1 MQKSTSWCDILRK
14 VIEDPFARQQLADRL
29 GVSSITLTRW
39 VKQETKPRLQNLHN
53 LVIALPEY
61 RDQLLPLLEEA
72 FPDFSVAVLQ
82 QATTP
87 DYSVIPSSFYKRVMH
102 TVVHTPRSLLFSL
115 LCDLIL
121 EQALKQLDPNRLGMA
136 IVLVCCMP
144 PASGQ
149 KVRSLREVLG
159 RGTPPWREHLEQ
171 QARLLGIES
180 LAGHVVTSG
189 HLEVNHFWHISSGI
203 APGYRRLW
211 EESAAAAP
219 LLRAGEV
226 AGSLL
231 VSSTQSDYFSALRCA
246 LIEQY
251 AELLT
256 LAFAPHQFYE
266 PERIELLP
274 LPAYDVQL
282 PMLSR
287 FRQRVTAILTES
299 ARDGAPIHLLEAE
312 QMVWQEIEADLFSAP
327 SPLDEHHRT

>member
-1 MQKSTSWCDILRK
+1 MQKPTSWCDILRK
-14 VIEDPFARQQLADRL
+14 VIEDPSIRQQLADRL
-29 GVSSITLTRW
+29 GVSPVTLTRW
-39 VKQETKPRLQNLHN
+39 AKQEVKPRLNNLHN
-53 LVIALPEY
+53 LVIALPDY

-72 FPDFSVAVLQ
+72 FPNFSVTALQ
-82 QATTP
+82 QATAP
-87 DYSVIPSSFYKRVMH
+87 DYSSIPASFYERVMH

-144 PASGQ
+144 PAQGQ

-159 RGTPPWREHLEQ
+159 RGTPPWKEHLEQ
-171 QARLLGIES
+171 QAMLLGIES
-180 LAGHVVTSG
+180 LAGHVVISG
-189 HLEVNHFWHISSGI
+189 HLEVNQFWHVSSGI
-203 APGYRRLW
+203 APGYRSHW

-219 LLRAGEV
+219 LLRSGEV

-231 VSSTQSDYFSALRCA
+231 VSSTQPDYFSALRCT

-256 LAFAPHQFYE
+256 LAFDPHEFYK
-266 PERIELLP
+266 PEHIELLP

-282 PMLSR
+282 PMLSK
-287 FRQRVTAILTES
+287 FRQRVITKLTQT

-312 QMVWQEIEADLFSAP
+312 QMVWQEIEADLFSAS
-327 SPLDEHHRT
+327 SPLNEDYSI